1 MFYRALALKPP
12 LQNVNLHTALK
23 WPKRLVLIRAFLQ
36 PFPFEWI
43 IILKRSFSIPISKFF
58 RRAVRVKNRLLLP
71 KLCCSPSLHLLS
83 PFFQSAKLAKHE
95 NFLPVLLLPKFSFK
109 RIIEKG
115 LSSSFEIQDISS
127 LFSRLLL
134 KRSLVILEKSR
145 NTIFH
150 SGEETENLQSLL
162 KFICYE
168 DEEGIFPT
176 FFVCLRDDYRMPKRR
191 IFLTMRWRFLSESC
205 YTVF

>member
-1 MFYRALALKPP
+1 M
-12 LQNVNLHTALK
+12 
-23 WPKRLVLIRAFLQ
+23 
-36 PFPFEWI
+36 
-43 IILKRSFSIPISKFF
+43 
-58 RRAVRVKNRLLLP
+58 KNRLLLP

-83 PFFQSAKLAKHE
+83 PFFQSAKLTKHE

>member
-1 MFYRALALKPP
+1 MKTDYYYFQQNFVAL
-12 LQNVNLHTALK
+12 
-23 WPKRLVLIRAFLQ
+23 LVLIFCLF
-36 PFPFEWI
+36 FP
-43 IILKRSFSIPISKFF
+43 KCKVGK
-58 RRAVRVKNRLLLP
+58 AG
-71 KLCCSPSLHLLS
+71 KLSTCAATS
-83 PFFQSAKLAKHE
+83 
-95 NFLPVLLLPKFSFK
+95 KFSFK

-162 KFICYE
+162 KFICFE
-168 DEEGIFPT
+168 DEELGIFPT
-176 FFVCLRDDYRMPKRR
+176 FFVCLRDDYRMAKRHL
-191 IFLTMRWRFLSESC
+191 FLTTMRWRFL
-205 YTVF
+205 F